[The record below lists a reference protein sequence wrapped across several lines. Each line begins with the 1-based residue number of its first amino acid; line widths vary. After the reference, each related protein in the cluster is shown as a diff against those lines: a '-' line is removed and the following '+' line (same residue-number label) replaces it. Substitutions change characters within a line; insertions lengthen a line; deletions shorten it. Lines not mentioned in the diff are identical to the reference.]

1 MAIQYQHQVVIV
13 GQIFGARSINQSLN
27 RRRIGTIIWSGRDS
41 RRIGAIGW
49 SMDRRRIGAII
60 QSVRLQAQHSRCL
73 IGQQYG
79 TSDRVI
85 FQGAK
90 LYLVMFRSQAYWHNS
105 NRDHRHIS
113 TISQSVVNYMHIG
126 TISCLIH
133 RSQAFGDAYN
143 YITLVHTF
151 HHQQFFLCAYSTVGR
166 QLSHSQVTGVWG
178 RI

>member
-90 LYLVMFRSQAYWHNS
+90 LYLVMFGSQAYWHDS
-105 NRDHRHIS
+105 NRDRRHIS
-113 TISQSVVNYMHIG
+113 MIGWSVVDHMRISMIIVCIG
-126 TISCLIH
+126 S
-133 RSQAFGDAYN
+133 
-143 YITLVHTF
+143 
-151 HHQQFFLCAYSTVGR
+151 STVPAMGSFGW
-166 QLSHSQVTGVWG
+166 QCNASNGVVFIG
-178 RI
+178 ILV